1 MRIEKPII
9 RRTML
14 FTICIIFFIIS
25 NLFLLN
31 YLYSKQS
38 QEQEG
43 MNIEMFVENTSSMID
58 YVIEYRLDTF
68 QKIYDKISV
77 KEYLDYSVLK
87 ITDRSVLEI
96 FIHTKE
102 AKKNKYCEYVEKMF
116 SGNDLTGKNEKTFVQ
131 LENTKEDEN
140 VLILTKF
147 LSEDKIL
154 AMVLDFGF
162 IMNYFVY
169 SSYKNTNDF
178 SYIMDLDTDTAI
190 TLKGEK
196 KITAEHAKENKEKHK
211 INYAQKGVFITKYD
225 DIICYNKIVNKDAN
239 IIYVYAIPRKI
250 LSEGMIFNFSFL
262 IIAFINILFFVIFL
276 IIYINYR
283 IAQNASY
290 IDNLTGI
297 YNRRY
302 FHNVMKNIIKKK
314 KFPFSLIMLDMNYLK
329 LINDT
334 EGYGH
339 TKGDEALVRLANTLK
354 SVFRDNIWGKEIMSS
369 RENDIVAR
377 IGGDEFAV
385 ILPFTTQDSA
395 SMLIE
400 RINSSLSEMNYREP
414 SEFPVSVASGFI
426 TVTDASISEEEI
438 YAAADKA
445 MYANK
450 RAGREKSYAE
460 IEKWKKKNNVV

>member
-9 RRTML
+9 KRAIL

-43 MNIEMFVENTSSMID
+43 MNIEMFVENTSSVID
-58 YVIEYRLDTF
+58 YITEDRLDTF

-87 ITDRSVLEI
+87 IIDRSILEI

-102 AKKNKYCEYVEKMF
+102 AKKNKYSEYVDKIF
-116 SGNDLTGKNEKTFVQ
+116 SDDDLIGENEKIFVR
-131 LENTKEDEN
+131 LENTKEDET
-140 VLILTKF
+140 VLVLTKF
-147 LSEDKIL
+147 LSKDKIL
-154 AMVLDFGF
+154 AMAFDFGF
-162 IMNYFVY
+162 VKQYFAY
-169 SSYKNTNDF
+169 SSYKNTKDF
-178 SYIMDLDTDTAI
+178 SYIMDLNTGTVI

-196 KITAEHAKENKEKHK
+196 KTTAEHAIENKDKHK
-211 INYAQKGVFITKYD
+211 IDRATKGVFITKYD

-239 IIYVYAIPRKI
+239 IIYVYAIHREI
-250 LSEGMIFNFSFL
+250 LSESMIFNFTFL

-339 TKGDEALVRLANTLK
+339 KKGDEALVRLANTLK
-354 SVFRDNIWGKEIMSS
+354 SVFRDNVSGKEIMSS

-426 TVTDASISEEEI
+426 TVKDASISEEEI

-445 MYANK
+445 MYENK
-450 RAGREKSYAE
+450 RAGKEKSYAE
-460 IEKWKKKNNVV
+460 IDKWKKKNNVV